1 MQASHNVSL
10 AIDSPNGL
18 VVPNIKNV
26 QGLSL
31 LQVQAEVERLR
42 DLAKEAKLTSKE
54 LNGGTVCLSNIGT
67 LGGTTTCPLIL
78 PPQVCIVGIGKM
90 QVLPRFVKDQVVAK
104 TILTVSYG
112 CDHRVI
118 DGATVAKFS
127 N

>member
-1 MQASHNVSL
+1 MS
-10 AIDSPNGL
+10 G
-18 VVPNIKNV
+18 
-26 QGLSL
+26 
-31 LQVQAEVERLR
+31 
-42 DLAKEAKLTSKE
+42 KE
-54 LNGGTVCLSNIGT
+54 LNNGTVCLSNIGT

-90 QVLPRFVKDQVVAK
+90 QILPRYVKDQVVAR